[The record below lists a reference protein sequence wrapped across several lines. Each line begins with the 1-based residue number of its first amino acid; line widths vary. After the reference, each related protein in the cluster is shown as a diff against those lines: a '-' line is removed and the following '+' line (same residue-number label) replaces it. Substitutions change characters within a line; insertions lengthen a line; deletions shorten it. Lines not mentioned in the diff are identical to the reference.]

1 MAKKYLLAAAVLIS
15 LGTLYGCAPES
26 AAVSETGKEKTEAGA
41 ESSEAGTEYPEEGAG
56 DTEEGT
62 GTSGLGN
69 DSLGTEKA
77 PLEAEAK
84 SREPGAENVGG
95 SGNGEKTEGQD
106 SRESRVPD
114 GTSFVSDS
122 PDLAL
127 RELKAEGPMCT
138 KLVIENASKTYGD
151 TVDGDYPMIEFARP
165 SEVASAAWWPEGKK
179 IYIQFWDLAEN
190 GETEFYVD
198 GAACRVELPDSEHAK
213 KELDRAVD
221 LGNGESCVLASLD
234 QYEGAAVLIIAPGEA
249 TSALGP
255 QTADS
260 IRQRVRIKSGEDE
273 SPAFRIS
280 FSESGDEIK
289 MLFLTGQGEE
299 EPKLLLDGEAL
310 G

>member
-1 MAKKYLLAAAVLIS
+1 MLIS

-62 GTSGLGN
+62 ETSGLGN
-69 DSLGTEKA
+69 DSPGTEKA

-84 SREPGAENVGG
+84 SRKPG
-95 SGNGEKTEGQD
+95 
-106 SRESRVPD
+106 
-114 GTSFVSDS
+114 
-122 PDLAL
+122 
-127 RELKAEGPMCT
+127 
-138 KLVIENASKTYGD
+138 
-151 TVDGDYPMIEFARP
+151 
-165 SEVASAAWWPEGKK
+165 
-179 IYIQFWDLAEN
+179 AEN

-234 QYEGAAVLIIAPGEA
+234 QYEGAAVLTIAPGEA

-289 MLFLTGQGEE
+289 MLFLTRQGEE